1 MTMTLLTIAATITTY
16 TLILS
21 ITINVALYKQ
31 IEENNREIWNKRFK
45 GKIRDDIQERI
56 NKMLDDN
63 AE

>member
-31 IEENNREIWNKRFK
+31 IEDNNREIKELKETKTCCAGSN
-45 GKIRDDIQERI
+45 DHQ
-56 NKMLDDN
+56 
-63 AE
+63 